1 VEEILKGPIDFEWD
15 EGNILKSYS
24 KHDITIKE
32 AESIFIDT
40 YLSVA
45 EDTKHSINEKRYA
58 AVGTSINA
66 RILFVV
72 YTIRKRRIRIISA
85 RPANRKERRHYE
97 EIKETPA
104 I

>member
-1 VEEILKGPIDFEWD
+1 MLKGPIDFEWD
-15 EGNILKSYS
+15 EGNILKSYT
-24 KHDITIKE
+24 KHDITAEE
-32 AESIFIDT
+32 AESVFIDI

-58 AVGTSINA
+58 AVGTSISA

-72 YTIRKRRIRIISA
+72 YTIRNNRVRIISA
-85 RPANRKERRHYE
+85 RPANREERRHYE
-97 EIKETPA
+97 EIKETSA